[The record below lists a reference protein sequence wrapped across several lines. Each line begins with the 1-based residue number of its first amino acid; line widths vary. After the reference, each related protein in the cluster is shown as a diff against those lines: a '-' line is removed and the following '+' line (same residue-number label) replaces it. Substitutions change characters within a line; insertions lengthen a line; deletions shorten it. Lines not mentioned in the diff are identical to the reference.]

1 MTKTLQKILD
11 TVIGEADVDIHRV
24 ACEPGGDIS
33 GILNKAVE
41 SVEKQYLVPR
51 LQNTHARPET
61 LARYQAEFREA
72 RTILDKAV
80 RESYNRYRKAR
91 TVTVLEYPLL
101 LVKVEEGLRK
111 RNIPFLF
118 ETRMDRNILTVH
130 IINEYFFEIPLTL
143 ENADRTIGMVS
154 YFIHRP
160 EYAHEE
166 MPEIR
171 KKWSRQLYRQW
182 DTLTRTGIKTAAEAE
197 GSQGS

>member
-1 MTKTLQKILD
+1 MKSLQKILD
-11 TVIGEADVDIHRV
+11 SVLREADVDIHRA
-24 ACEPGGDIS
+24 ACEPGGDVS
-33 GILNKAVE
+33 EILRKAIA

-51 LQNTHARPET
+51 LQNAHARPET
-61 LARYQAEFREA
+61 LAGYQIEFQEA

-80 RESYNRYRKAR
+80 RESFNFYRKAR
-91 TVTVLEYPLL
+91 TITVLEYPLL

-111 RNIPFLF
+111 RKIPFLF

-143 ENADRTIGMVS
+143 ENVDRTIGLVG

-171 KKWSRQLYRQW
+171 KKWSRQLFRQW
-182 DTLTRTGIKTAAEAE
+182 DTLTRTGHT
-197 GSQGS
+197 G